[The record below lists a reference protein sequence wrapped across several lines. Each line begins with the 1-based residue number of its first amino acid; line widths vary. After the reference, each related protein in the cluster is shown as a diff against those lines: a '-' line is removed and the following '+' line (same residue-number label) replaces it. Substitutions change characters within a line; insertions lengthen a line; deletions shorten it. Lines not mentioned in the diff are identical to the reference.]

1 MEDRMSKYSLGV
13 DFGTLS
19 GRAVLIDI
27 DTGAEMAT
35 SVLEYEHGVMSES
48 FVDGSAL
55 PADYALQHPQDYLD
69 HEKMREHIDYKSL
82 PEEPYKPLAT
92 VARKAAADGIVLLK
106 NEGRILPLGKNDCVS
121 LFGRTQIDYNKSGT
135 GSGGLVNVDRVVN
148 ILDGIREN
156 GNLTLN
162 GELVSVYEEWLKD
175 HPFDKGAGWAQE
187 PWCQEE
193 MVPSDEVVSKARQA
207 SDVAVV
213 IIGRA
218 AGEDKDNGANKGSW
232 YLTDDE
238 EALLA
243 VVTKH
248 FDKTVV
254 LLNVGNIIDM
264 SWVEKYGIGAV
275 AYIWQ
280 GGQDGGAAVADMLS
294 GNVNPSGRLT
304 DTIAKDIFLYPS
316 VKNFGNIECNL
327 YEEDIYVGYRYFETF
342 RKDDVLYPFGFGLSY
357 TDFEQTVAKAE
368 LCGETVKVSVR
379 VKNVGKR
386 AGREVVQVYFEA
398 PQGKLGKSLRSL
410 IAFGKTELISSGE
423 EQTLDF
429 EINIAEMASY
439 DDGGVTGNKSS
450 YVLEA
455 GEYKLYVG
463 KNVREAAPA
472 FSFTL
477 KELKVTERLSEAL
490 APVRDLDIIYPEITP
505 DGVKIAHRRASK
517 RTVDYCDRIMAE
529 TPKKIKQ
536 TGDRGIK
543 LADVKDGKATMEEF
557 VAQLSSDQL
566 IHLSLGEGMC
576 SPKVRPGG
584 AGAVGGV
591 TEELAH
597 FGIPIAALHD
607 GPSGIR
613 MDNGDKATSLP
624 NGTAIACTWDVELA
638 EEIYELLS
646 IELTTHSIDSIL
658 GPGIN
663 IHRVP
668 LNGRNFEYFSEDP
681 YITGKFAAAMIR
693 GVAKYGNS
701 ATVKHFAANSQEY
714 HRRDNDAVMSER
726 AAREIYLKGFEYA
739 VKEGKPR
746 SLMTSYNLINGI
758 WSANNYELNTTVLRG
773 EWGYSGFVVTDWWP
787 RLSFESTDGMPLRYM
802 VEAQNDVYMPTSDA
816 KTFNHDLY
824 AALEEG
830 EITLGQLQR
839 NAMNILRYLASSHAL
854 ERFEGSKSEGAES
867 LADKA
872 DQLGTVYELTFPEC
886 EREYIVELGEVGVGL
901 LCIEYSSAAPDI
913 SQMTVNVSVDGVNA
927 VSLTVNGTNGE
938 KKTIRR
944 EIATVSKRFT
954 VSFKYPADLLRIAR
968 VEIRK

>member
-1 MEDRMSKYSLGV
+1 
-13 DFGTLS
+13 
-19 GRAVLIDI
+19 
-27 DTGAEMAT
+27 
-35 SVLEYEHGVMSES
+35 
-48 FVDGSAL
+48 
-55 PADYALQHPQDYLD
+55 
-69 HEKMREHIDYKSL
+69 MREKIDCRNL
-82 PEEPYKPLAT
+82 FEEPYKPLAD
-92 VARKAAADGIVLLK
+92 VARCAATDGIVLLK
-106 NEGRILPLGKNDCVS
+106 NEGGILPLGKNDRIS

-148 ILDGIREN
+148 ILDGISEN
-156 GNLTLN
+156 ENLSLN
-162 GELVSVYEEWLKD
+162 RELVAVYKEWIKD
-175 HPFDKGAGWAQE
+175 HPFDKGIGWAQE
-187 PWCQEE
+187 PWFQEE
-193 MVPSDEVVSKARQA
+193 MVPSDEVVADAREQ
-207 SDVAVV
+207 SDVAVIV
-213 IIGRA
+213 IGRT
-218 AGEDKDNGANKGSW
+218 AGEDKDNSASKGSW

-238 EALLA
+238 EALLS
-243 VVTKH
+243 VVTDH
-248 FDKTVV
+248 FEKTVV

-294 GNVNPSGRLT
+294 GKVNPSGRLT

-316 VKNFGNIECNL
+316 VQNFGNIEYNL

-342 RKDDVLYPFGFGLSY
+342 KKEDVLYPFGFGLSY
-357 TDFEQTVAKAE
+357 TDFEQTVESAE
-368 LCGETVKVSVR
+368 LCGDTVKLAVR
-379 VKNVGKR
+379 VRNVGNV

-398 PQGKLGKSLRSL
+398 PQGRLGKSLRAL
-410 IAFGKTELISSGE
+410 IAFGKTALLSPGE
-423 EQTLDF
+423 SQLLNFD
-429 EINIAEMASY
+429 INIAEMASY
-439 DDGGVTGNKSS
+439 DDSGITGNKSS

-463 KNVREAAPA
+463 KNVREAELA
-472 FSFTL
+472 FSFIVDG
-477 KELKVTERLSEAL
+477 LKVTKRLSEVL
-490 APVRDLDIIYPEITP
+490 APTRNLAVIYPEITA
-505 DGVKIAHRRASK
+505 DGVAISHRQASK
-517 RTVDYCDRIMAE
+517 RTVSYSDRVKAE
-529 TPKKIKQ
+529 MPKDIEQ

-543 LADVKDGKATMEEF
+543 LVDVKDGKATIEQF
-557 VAQLSSDQL
+557 VAQLSSEQL
-566 IHLSLGEGMC
+566 MHLLLGEGMC

-591 TEELAH
+591 TEELRR

-646 IELTTHSIDSIL
+646 IELTTHHIDSIL

-693 GVAKYGNS
+693 GVEKYGNS
-701 ATVKHFAANSQEY
+701 ATVKHFAANSQEL

-739 VKEGKPR
+739 IKEGKPR

-787 RLSFESTDGMPLRYM
+787 RLSFEQTDSMPLCRM
-802 VEAQNDVYMPTSDA
+802 VEAQNDVYMPTADA
-816 KTFNHDLY
+816 KTFNHDLN
-824 AALEEG
+824 AGLSDG
-830 EITLGQLQR
+830 RITLGQLQR
-839 NAMNILRYLASSHAL
+839 NAINVLRYLIDSNAL
-854 ERFEGSKSEGAES
+854 ERLEDQRGEDGES
-867 LADKA
+867 LISKA
-872 DQLGTVYELTFPEC
+872 DQLSSVFELTKPEPEC
-886 EREYIVELGEVGVGL
+886 EYKVELDSVGAGL
-901 LCIEYSSAAPDI
+901 MCIEYSSCAPDI
-913 SQMTVNVSVDGVNA
+913 SQMTVNISIDGVNT
-927 VSLTVNGTNGE
+927 VTFTVNGTGGE
-938 KKTIRR
+938 KKTAFSSFTAKN
-944 EIATVSKRFT
+944 ECFT
-954 VSFKYPADLLRIAR
+954 VSFKYPADLLTVER

>member
-1 MEDRMSKYSLGV
+1 MREQV
-13 DFGTLS
+13 DF
-19 GRAVLIDI
+19 RN
-27 DTGAEMAT
+27 
-35 SVLEYEHGVMSES
+35 
-48 FVDGSAL
+48 
-55 PADYALQHPQDYLD
+55 
-69 HEKMREHIDYKSL
+69 L
-82 PEEPYKPLAT
+82 PEEPYKPLSY

-106 NEGRILPLGKNDCVS
+106 NEGDILPLGKNNCIS

-156 GNLTLN
+156 EDLTLN
-162 GELVSVYEEWLKD
+162 EELVTVYEEWLKD

-193 MVPSDEVVSKARQA
+193 MVPSDEVVARA
-207 SDVAVV
+207 REVSDVAVV
-213 IIGRA
+213 VIGRA

-243 VVTKH
+243 AVTKH
-248 FDKTVV
+248 FEKTAV

-280 GGQDGGAAVADMLS
+280 GGQDGGAAVADVLS
-294 GNVNPSGRLT
+294 GKINPSGRLT
-304 DTIAKDIFLYPS
+304 DTIAKDIHLYPS
-316 VKNFGNIECNL
+316 VKNFGNIEYNL
-327 YEEDIYVGYRYFETF
+327 YEEDIYVGYRFFETF

-357 TDFEQTVAKAE
+357 TDFEQTVVRAE
-368 LCGETVKVSVR
+368 LCGETVKLSVK
-379 VKNVGKR
+379 VKNIGKR
-386 AGREVVQVYFEA
+386 AGREVIQVYYEA
-398 PQGKLGKSLRSL
+398 PQGKLGKSFRAL
-410 IAFGKTELISSGE
+410 IAFGKTELLAPDK

-439 DDGGVTGNKSS
+439 DDSGITGNKSS

-463 KNVREAAPA
+463 KNVREAAVA
-472 FSFTL
+472 FSFVIE
-477 KELKVTERLSEAL
+477 ELKVTERLSEVL
-490 APVRDLDIIYPEITP
+490 APVRELEVIYPEVTP
-505 DGVKIAHRRASK
+505 DGVKIAHRQASK
-517 RTVDYCDRIMAE
+517 RTVDYCDRIKAE
-529 TPKKIKQ
+529 MPKNIEQ

-543 LADVKDGKATMEEF
+543 LADVKDGKATIEEF
-557 VAQLSSDQL
+557 VAQLSTEQL
-566 IHLSLGEGMC
+566 VHLSLGEGMC

-591 TEELAH
+591 TEDLAR

-646 IELTTHSIDSIL
+646 VELTTHSIDSIL

-701 ATVKHFAANSQEY
+701 ATVKHFAANSQEF

-726 AAREIYLKGFEYA
+726 AAREIYLRGFEYA

-746 SLMTSYNLINGI
+746 SLMTSYNPINGI

-787 RLSFESTDGMPLRYM
+787 RLSFEQTDSMPLCRM

-816 KTFNHDLY
+816 KTFNHDLFRGL
-824 AALEEG
+824 ADG

-839 NAMNILRYLASSHAL
+839 NAMNILRYLADSHAL
-854 ERFEGSKSEGAES
+854 ERFEGARSDGAES
-867 LADKA
+867 LVDKA
-872 DQLGTVYELTFPEC
+872 DQLSTVCELTLPES
-886 EREYIVELGEVGVGL
+886 EREYKIELSCGGAGL
-901 LCIEYSSAAPDI
+901 LCVEYSSSAPDI
-913 SQMTVNVSVDGVNA
+913 SQMTVNISVDGVNA
-927 VSLTVNGTNGE
+927 ISLTVNGTGGE
-938 KKTIRR
+938 KRIVCR
-944 EIATVSKRFT
+944 EIATVKESFT
-954 VSFKYPADLLRIAR
+954 VTFKYPADLLTIER
-968 VEIRK
+968 VEIKK

>member
-1 MEDRMSKYSLGV
+1 
-13 DFGTLS
+13 
-19 GRAVLIDI
+19 
-27 DTGAEMAT
+27 
-35 SVLEYEHGVMSES
+35 
-48 FVDGSAL
+48 
-55 PADYALQHPQDYLD
+55 
-69 HEKMREHIDYKSL
+69 MREQIDCLNL
-82 PEEPYKPLAT
+82 PEEPYKPLAEA
-92 VARKAAADGIVLLK
+92 ARRAATDGIVLLK
-106 NEGRILPLGKNDCVS
+106 NEGNILPLGKNDRIS

-148 ILDGIREN
+148 ILDGISEN
-156 GNLTLN
+156 DNLSLN
-162 GELVSVYEEWLKD
+162 RELVAVYKEWIKD
-175 HPFDKGAGWAQE
+175 HPFDKGIGWAQE
-187 PWCQEE
+187 PWFQEE
-193 MVPSDEVVSKARQA
+193 MVPSDEVVADARA
-207 SDVAVV
+207 RSDVAVIV
-213 IIGRA
+213 IGRT

-238 EALLA
+238 EALLSL
-243 VVTKH
+243 VTKH

-264 SWVEKYGIGAV
+264 SWVEKYGVGAV

-294 GNVNPSGRLT
+294 GKVNPSGRLT

-316 VKNFGNIECNL
+316 VKNFGNIEYNL

-342 RKDDVLYPFGFGLSY
+342 KKDDVLYPFGFGLSY
-357 TDFEQTVAKAE
+357 TDFEQIVESAE
-368 LCGETVKVSVR
+368 LHGDTVKLVVR
-379 VKNVGKR
+379 VKNIGKV

-410 IAFGKTELISSGE
+410 IAFGKTALLSSDE
-423 EQTLDF
+423 EQLLEF

-439 DDGGVTGNKSS
+439 DDSGITGNKSS

-455 GEYKLYVG
+455 GEYKLCVG
-463 KNVREAAPA
+463 KNVREAAVA
-472 FSFTL
+472 FSFTID
-477 KELKVTERLSEAL
+477 ELKVTKRLSEVL
-490 APVRDLDIIYPEITP
+490 APVRELEVIYPEITP
-505 DGVKIAHRRASK
+505 DGVAIAHRQASM
-517 RTVDYCDRIMAE
+517 RTLDYCDRVKAE
-529 TPKKIKQ
+529 MPKKIEQ

-543 LADVKDGKATMEEF
+543 LSDVKGGRATMEQF
-557 VAQLSSDQL
+557 VAQLSREQL
-566 IHLSLGEGMC
+566 VHLSLGEGMC

-591 TEELAH
+591 TEDLMY

-624 NGTAIACTWDVELA
+624 NGTTIACTWDVELA

-646 IELTTHSIDSIL
+646 VELTTHSIDSIL

-693 GVAKYGNS
+693 GVEKYGNS
-701 ATVKHFAANSQEY
+701 ATVKHFAANSQEF

-739 VKEGKPR
+739 IKESNPR
-746 SLMTSYNLINGI
+746 SLMTSYNMINGI

-773 EWGYSGFVVTDWWP
+773 EWGYRGFVVTDWWP
-787 RLSFESTDGMPLRYM
+787 RLSFEQTDGVPLCRM
-802 VEAQNDVYMPTSDA
+802 VEAQNDVYMPTADA
-816 KTFNHDLY
+816 KTFNHDLN
-824 AALEEG
+824 EG
-830 EITLGQLQR
+830 LSDGRITLGQLQR
-839 NAMNILRYLASSHAL
+839 NAMNVLRYLADSHAL
-854 ERFEGSKSEGAES
+854 ERLDNQRNELSES
-867 LADKA
+867 LTDKA
-872 DQLGTVYELTFPEC
+872 DQLLTVFEMTMPEP
-886 EREYIVELGEVGVGL
+886 EREYKVELDSAGAGL
-901 LCIEYSSAAPDI
+901 IYVEYLSSVPDI
-913 SQMTVNVSVDGVNA
+913 SQMTVNISVDGVNA

-938 KKTIRR
+938 KKAVCR
-944 EIATVSKRFT
+944 EITTVNECFT
-954 VSFKYPADLLRIAR
+954 VSFKYPADLLTIDRI
-968 VEIRK
+968 EIRK